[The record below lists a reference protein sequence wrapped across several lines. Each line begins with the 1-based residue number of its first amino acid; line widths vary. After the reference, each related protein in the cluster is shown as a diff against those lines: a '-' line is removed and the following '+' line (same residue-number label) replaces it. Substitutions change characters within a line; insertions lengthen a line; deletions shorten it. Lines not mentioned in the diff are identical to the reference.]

1 VDRRCPKAA
10 ELEAALPSLRN
21 TLASRDKRFTRATS
35 ANILERNGAERVL
48 SSRRIFQ
55 RDALSA
61 SFDML
66 MPGLEDIRGRL
77 GVAYQALRCFS
88 SSLISFF
95 LVSLLSFFSPAT
107 THVRPALPLPLPL
120 PLPPLSLSLSLSLRA
135 SAYAETHD
143 QQLSRTSG
151 TKRAKKPVY
160 LAGLQDRRSHA
171 IVISRDCKKM
181 CTYIHNAR
189 NVRVCQAYSQM
200 TRRRQGESC
209 ITSYLERLSNPLGRR
224 ITLRDAT

>member
-1 VDRRCPKAA
+1 VASLSAQVDRRCPKAA

-107 THVRPALPLPLPL
+107 THVRPALPLPLP
-120 PLPPLSLSLSLSLRA
+120 PLSLSLFLCVRLR
-135 SAYAETHD
+135 T
-143 QQLSRTSG
+143 QKRTISNYRG
-151 TKRAKKPVY
+151 RAALREQRNPFTLPVY
-160 LAGLQDRRSHA
+160 KIVDHTLSSSH
-171 IVISRDCKKM
+171 VIAKRCVH
-181 CTYIHNAR
+181 TYIT
-189 NVRVCQAYSQM
+189 RVTYVYVKHIAK
-200 TRRRQGESC
+200 
-209 ITSYLERLSNPLGRR
+209 
-224 ITLRDAT
+224 

>member
-120 PLPPLSLSLSLSLRA
+120 PLPPSLSLSLSLFLCVRLRTQKRTISNYRGRA
-135 SAYAETHD
+135 ALREQRNPFT
-143 QQLSRTSG
+143 L
-151 TKRAKKPVY
+151 PVY
-160 LAGLQDRRSHA
+160 KIVDHTLSSSH
-171 IVISRDCKKM
+171 VIAKRCVH
-181 CTYIHNAR
+181 TYIT
-189 NVRVCQAYSQM
+189 RVTYVYVKHIAK
-200 TRRRQGESC
+200 
-209 ITSYLERLSNPLGRR
+209 
-224 ITLRDAT
+224 